1 MYEYTHIH
9 DTYIFA
15 YDASVKLVG
24 IIMNDPVGDMQR

>member
-1 MYEYTHIH
+1 MYEYTHIR

-24 IIMNDPVGDMQR
+24 IMNDPVGDMQR